1 MLTKSSMFL
10 RGLACMADNK
20 AGHFSAA
27 FLSSFGPVTYVD
39 DVWTH
44 FSMTDKLLRL
54 CVVA

>member
-1 MLTKSSMFL
+1 
-10 RGLACMADNK
+10 MADNK